1 MKKVILAL
9 TILFSMAACHTK
21 TVEETVVDNDT
32 TEIVGD
38 TLVLDSL
45 MVDSAQICE

>member
-9 TILFSMAACHTK
+9 MILFSMAACHTK
-21 TVEETVVDNDT
+21 TVKETVVDNDT
-32 TEIVGD
+32 IEVD

>member
-1 MKKVILAL
+1 MKKLLLAFA
-9 TILFSMAACHTK
+9 ILFSMAACHTK

-32 TEIVGD
+32 TEIVVD

>member
-9 TILFSMAACHTK
+9 MILFSMAACHTK
-21 TVEETVVDNDT
+21 TVEETVDNDT
-32 TEIVGD
+32 TEIVED

>member
-9 TILFSMAACHTK
+9 MILFSMAACHTK
-21 TVEETVVDNDT
+21 TVEETVDNDT
-32 TEIVGD
+32 TEVD